1 MKTQEFLAKI
11 KVLKN
16 IKPRQEWVNSLRR
29 QLFVEEP
36 QPSFPSQ
43 VLETL
48 KVATY
53 FLLFRHR
60 PAFITTLTIMIFSAV
75 LALAQNSLPGDFLYP
90 VKQLSEK
97 TVLLV
102 LPPKEKTKAE
112 LEIAQKR
119 LEELEIVAKRNQA
132 QKLAPAVKEYKE
144 ALSSVARKLAQ
155 DSAKVKERDL
165 ARTVVEK
172 TGKIL
177 EKESQVAQTLAT
189 EIGVKDLA
197 NAAIPYYESLAKE
210 LLEDLKAVTL
220 NDAQKAILEE
230 AQQAIDQGD
239 YQTALEKLLSL
250 NSK

>member
-1 MKTQEFLAKI
+1 METQEFLAKI
-11 KVLKN
+11 KVLRN
-16 IKPRQEWVNSLRR
+16 IKPRQEWVSSLKRELFAEKPNS
-29 QLFVEEP
+29 
-36 QPSFPSQ
+36 SFSQ
-43 VLETL
+43 VLEVL
-48 KVATY
+48 KSGAE
-53 FLLFRHR
+53 FLLFRYR
-60 PAFITTLTIMIFSAV
+60 GAFITTLTIMIFSAV
-75 LALAQNSLPGDFLYP
+75 VALAQNSLPGDFLYP

-102 LPPKEKTKAE
+102 LPSKEKTKAE

-119 LEELEIVAKRNQA
+119 LEELETVAKNNQV
-132 QKLAPAVKEYKE
+132 QKLAPAVKEYKQ

-155 DSAKVKERDL
+155 DSTKVKERDL

-172 TGKIL
+172 TEKLL
-177 EKESQVAQTLAT
+177 EKENEVAQTLAT

-220 NDAQKAILEE
+220 NDAQKAVLEE
-230 AQQAIDQGD
+230 AQQAIDKGD
-239 YQTALEKLLSL
+239 YQTALEKLLSV